1 VSAAALVLA
10 VVVRLAEPAPA
21 SPLGISLAL
30 EGTASL
36 RVTLSGPEAD
46 LAPGSF
52 RGTISVNGSAAE
64 VPVSGMVAHANGRW
78 QLPFSVK
85 FADVP
90 EDWADRFRSDGF
102 TYRLRSSGPPS
113 REWTGTRA
121 WKDVELE
128 GSREA
133 MSDFAALD
141 DVALT
146 DVSLLSS
153 EARARVSVRNP
164 FAFPLKIASTDYVL
178 FADGHEVG
186 SGQTQG
192 MILHPAQKNVLT
204 MPIDVDHGALLS
216 AAGGAVLSGGEV
228 AVQLKGKLVVRLKT
242 GDVAV
247 PLALSGHLGGGS

>member
-1 VSAAALVLA
+1 VSAAALLLA
-10 VVVRLAEPAPA
+10 VAARLAQPAPPA
-21 SPLGISLAL
+21 PLSFTLAL

-36 RVTLSGPEAD
+36 RVTLAGPEAD
-46 LAPGSF
+46 LATGPF
-52 RGTISVNGSAAE
+52 KGTITVNGSAAE
-64 VPVSGMVAHANGRW
+64 LPVAGTVTHAGGKW

-90 EDWADRFRSDGF
+90 EDWADRFRADGF
-102 TYRLRSSGPPS
+102 SYRLRSAASPG

-133 MSDFAALD
+133 MSDFVALD
-141 DVALT
+141 DVQLT

-164 FAFPLKIASTDYVL
+164 FSFPLKIASTEYVL

-192 MILHPAQKNVLT
+192 MILHPGQKNVLN

-216 AAGGAVLSGGEV
+216 AAGGTVLSGGDV
-228 AVQLKGKLVVRLKT
+228 AVQLKGKLVVRLKG

-247 PLALSGHLGGGS
+247 PLAMSGHLGDAS